1 MAKKKY
7 LDILDGVA
15 IYKNAKSYTDD
26 QIEAIAPYETAG
38 GINTL
43 FDTEVDE
50 TNEILMFLAGNSSA
64 DYDGDEKMLIVEGAV
79 IGDTLIIS

>member
-1 MAKKKY
+1 MATKKY
-7 LDILDGVA
+7 LDILDGVE
-15 IYKNAKSYTDD
+15 IYKKAKGYTDSQVD
-26 QIEAIAPYETAG
+26 AIAPYETEG

-50 TNEILMFLAGNSSA
+50 TNEILEFAVGNESA
-64 DYDGDEKMLIVEGAV
+64 SIDTANKILTVEGAV